1 MAYSQSEFAAIKA
14 KIIAKISFELELAQ
28 ENGTLD
34 EFIEKYGIVTEKFDI
49 PVNKR
54 MKILVIGRLA
64 GNLNDYIM
72 NAKKKLGLSSDVF
85 QFETDYDRLTNYNA
99 ERLRYSN
106 TYSDIICGPIPH
118 SVKGKGDNSSIISM
132 IENSPREFPNLVKAS
147 ANESLK
153 ISVSGFI
160 ESIRKTRY
168 FEEVVVG

>member
-49 PVNKR
+49 PVNRK

-72 NAKKKLGLSSDVF
+72 NAKKKLGLNSDVF
-85 QFETDYDRLTNYNA
+85 QFENDYDKITNLNV

-106 TYSDIICGPIPH
+106 VYSDIICGPVPH
-118 SVKGKGDNSSIISM
+118 SIKGKGDNSSIISM
-132 IENSPREFPNLVKAS
+132 IDNSPREFPNLVKAS

-160 ESIRKTRY
+160 EAIRKTRY